1 MNSGI
6 MFLTMI
12 LLASGLLGVVWIVG
26 MLLVKPIMESYLNYQ
41 FESTIESEED

>member
-26 MLLVKPIMESYLNYQ
+26 TLLVKPIMEAYFDYQ
-41 FESTIESEED
+41 FELGNESEEA